1 MKPLLGHLL
10 CLSSLLMPAAA
21 LATATPGDPA
31 PAFRAN
37 DAAGQ
42 PHTLTDY
49 IGDWVVLEWFH
60 PGCEAVENHYDSGN
74 LPRLQERYREQG
86 VKWLTIISSAP
97 GPDNVIEA
105 EEALA
110 LEESHDLRA
119 SAPVLLDDTSVVA
132 RAYGVSKAPQIYIID
147 PRGTLVYS
155 GAPDDSDGSSPDAI
169 ESATSYIEATLEA
182 GMAGEEVSMPR
193 TEVYGCELDLDI
205 Q

>member
-10 CLSSLLMPAAA
+10 WISSLLMPAAA
-21 LATATPGDPA
+21 LAVATPGDPA

-42 PHTLTDY
+42 SHTLTDY
-49 IGDWVVLEWFH
+49 IGNWIVLEWFH

-110 LEESHDLRA
+110 LEDTHDLRS

-147 PRGTLVYS
+147 PHGTLVYS
-155 GAPDDSDGSSPDAI
+155 GAPDDSDGASPEAI
-169 ESATSYIEATLEA
+169 EAATSHIEAALEA
-182 GMAGEEVSMPR
+182 GLAGEAVETPR
-193 TEVYGCELDLDI
+193 TEAYGCELDLDI
-205 Q
+205 

>member
-10 CLSSLLMPAAA
+10 WISSLLMPAAA
-21 LATATPGDPA
+21 LAVATPGDPA

-37 DAAGQ
+37 DATGQ
-42 PHTLTDY
+42 SHTLTDY
-49 IGDWVVLEWFH
+49 IGNWVVLEWFH

-110 LEESHDLRA
+110 LEDTHDLRS

-132 RAYGVSKAPQIYIID
+132 RAYGVSRAPQIYIID
-147 PRGTLVYS
+147 PHGTLVYS
-155 GAPDDSDGSSPDAI
+155 GAPDDSDGSSPKAI
-169 ESATSYIEATLEA
+169 EAATSHIEAVLEA
-182 GMAGEEVSMPR
+182 GLAGKAVETPR
-193 TEVYGCELDLDI
+193 TEAYGCELDLDI
-205 Q
+205 

>member
-1 MKPLLGHLL
+1 MKSLLGHLL
-10 CLSSLLMPAAA
+10 WISSILLSPIA
-21 LATATPGDPA
+21 LANAIPGDPA

-42 PHTLTDY
+42 AHTLTDY

-60 PGCEAVENHYDSGN
+60 PGCEAVEHHYDSGN
-74 LPRLQERYREQG
+74 LPNLQKSYREEG

-110 LEESHDLRA
+110 LKDEHDLEA
-119 SAPVLLDDTSVVA
+119 SAPILLDETSVVA
-132 RAYGVSKAPQIYIID
+132 RAYGVTRAPQIYIID

-155 GAPDDSDGSSPDAI
+155 GAPDDSDGSSPEAI
-169 ESATSYIEATLEA
+169 EAANSHIKATLDA
-182 GMAGEEVSMPR
+182 GMAGEEVEVTQ
-193 TEVYGCELDLDI
+193 TEAYGCKLDLDI
-205 Q
+205 